1 MKKLAVVLATLLVL
15 SGCGAT
21 SQSDT
26 EKSSDHLKEGSITLS
41 DGRVVTCII
50 YKHGRAGG
58 LSCDW
63 EGSK

>member
-1 MKKLAVVLATLLVL
+1 MKKLAVVLAILLVL

-21 SQSDT
+21 RQSDI
-26 EKSSDHLKEGSITLS
+26 EKSSANLKEGSITLS
-41 DGRVVTCII
+41 DGRVVVCIV
-50 YKHGRAGG
+50 YKRGYAGG